1 MAPNRADDPL
11 RELRRADRPRARLR
25 MRALRRRVVD
35 AGYEEDGGNGEPPHA
50 AGAGVAA
57 DPRARAREPDRSRTA
72 RHGKMVGV
80 EIWNANTRSRSTR
93 RRFSRS
99 KWPRSTSANRAAR
112 WSRKRWPI

>member
-25 MRALRRRVVD
+25 MRALRRRIVD
-35 AGYEEDGGNGEPPHA
+35 AGYEEDGGSGEPPHA
-50 AGAGVAA
+50 ADAGVAA
-57 DPRARAREPDRSRTA
+57 DPRARARDPDRSRTA
-72 RHGKMVGV
+72 RRGKMVGV

-99 KWPRSTSANRAAR
+99 NGLRDFCTNRLATS
-112 WSRKRWPI
+112 